1 MRTIFSLVSIGILRL
16 VNGHCRAKLEAD
28 FASSL
33 PPPPVSFNSRTMPV
47 KLIRYRRKKKKRAN
61 RKEREKN
68 REKENISRTYVH
80 TLKKTTNRKKEGKT
94 YRYNKNRRKEREN
107 KETGISRGLNH
118 VFHALG
124 VLTVLTRAGRAAGIV
139 HHCVIVCCRIWRPS
153 RRDPLF
159 PAGQQRARQQQRQ
172 HQRGCQWHRRQQKL
186 FARAPH
192 PTRVYALSEASG
204 CATILPRIIRM
215 PWKRLRRRGMCRSE
229 NRGFYA
235 ARSRL
240 SEPRRRRQRPPKS
253 GEDLRT
259 SASLTLRFRS
269 SGIGRNIPTPIS
281 NVSWAANRRPVF

>member
-1 MRTIFSLVSIGILRL
+1 
-16 VNGHCRAKLEAD
+16 
-28 FASSL
+28 
-33 PPPPVSFNSRTMPV
+33 MPV
-47 KLIRYRRKKKKRAN
+47 KLIRYRRKKKKNRAN
-61 RKEREKN
+61 RNEREKKQ
-68 REKENISRTYVH
+68 REREHFTRIRAYVKKDNEPKKRTRDLN
-80 TLKKTTNRKKEGKT
+80 TIKTDKKR
-94 YRYNKNRRKEREN
+94 EREREIEN
-107 KETGISRGLNH
+107 KEAGISRGLNH

-124 VLTVLTRAGRAAGIV
+124 VLTVLTRAGRAGIV

-172 HQRGCQWHRRQQKL
+172 HQRGCQWHRRLQKL

-235 ARSRL
+235 AGSRL

-269 SGIGRNIPTPIS
+269 SGIGKYPNSRFERMTGRGIVVQFFNLTIS
-281 NVSWAANRRPVF
+281 SR